1 MLGPCFRKFMF
12 NSQMSFTVIY
22 YAWKAKSGHPTT
34 FGQTTPEYDS
44 SMIEATTTASIGSG
58 KY

>member
-1 MLGPCFRKFMF
+1 MF